1 MRISDWSSDVC
12 SSDLEYI
19 PAYFEDTD
27 LAFQVRDR
35 GYKTVYAPFAEVI
48 HFEGVSNGTD
58 IASGIKVYQEINR
71 PKFKRRWV
79 EACRGNGKVGE
90 GLELNKDRN
99 VEFRALV
106 LDAETPMPDKD
117 AGSFAAIQE
126 MRMLQ
131 ALGFKCTFMRS
142 EEHTSELQSLM
153 RRS

>member
-1 MRISDWSSDVC
+1 MLPLELWRGIGGFSK
-12 SSDLEYI
+12 EYI

-106 LDAETPMPDKD
+106 LDAETPLPDQDRSDESRVGKGG
-117 AGSFAAIQE
+117 GST
-126 MRMLQ
+126 
-131 ALGFKCTFMRS
+131 CRS
-142 EEHTSELQSLM
+142 RWWPEH
-153 RRS
+153 